1 MRAPWV
7 IREEG
12 WLIFSTR
19 NSHGEIARRN
29 CLRLCNVILNDD
41 LSVWWKFHLFY
52 YDCSLH
58 LFPRLI
64 FQKTFLI
71 LFLLFFFSSPN
82 IQASWLFNRVK
93 CLKLFESVNFNK
105 KVRLWYLEIRS
116 IYFMYIE
123 IFKFLRIQLS
133 LEILDDE
140 GNDDL
145 MKIPSFII
153 IVYCI
158 VSKVNFSEI
167 FLEPKESWFVEHLNF
182 SESVNFNKKVR
193 ISLIFEN
200 SKYLFYVHRNFQVSS
215 NCPNFEFNYHS
226 KYWMIYLDENSYFIM
241 IVALFLRLIFQ
252 KLFQNLK
259 NLDSIMSNIWTSL
272 NFNKKVSLWY
282 LKKYAFYMDR
292 NFQVSS
298 NFPNFGFGLFLKFVQ
313 DSITTRNIGWSILVK
328 IRILLWLLHCF

>member
-1 MRAPWV
+1 
-7 IREEG
+7 
-12 WLIFSTR
+12 
-19 NSHGEIARRN
+19 
-29 CLRLCNVILNDD
+29 
-41 LSVWWKFHLFY
+41 
-52 YDCSLH
+52 
-58 LFPRLI
+58 
-64 FQKTFLI
+64 
-71 LFLLFFFSSPN
+71 
-82 IQASWLFNRVK
+82 
-93 CLKLFESVNFNK
+93 
-105 KVRLWYLEIRS
+105 
-116 IYFMYIE
+116 
-123 IFKFLRIQLS
+123 
-133 LEILDDE
+133 
-140 GNDDL
+140 

-226 KYWMIYLDENSYFIM
+226 KYWMIYLGENSYFIM

-272 NFNKKVSLWY
+272 NFNEKVSLWY

-298 NFPNFGFGLFLKFVQ
+298 NFPNFGFGFFLKFVR
-313 DSITTRNIGWSILVK
+313 DSIITRNIGWSILVK